1 MLMLSR
7 IPALV
12 ALGVGLALAGCGDD
26 NDDSGSAPPPPP
38 PPAQT
43 STAAA
48 SSGETQKL
56 ALSADAGG
64 ALKFDKKSL
73 SAKAGTVEIDMSN
86 PSQLPH
92 DIGVEGNG
100 VDEEGPIVEKG
111 GTSMV
116 TVDLKPGTYEFYC
129 SVGDHRQQGMKGT
142 LTVR

>member
-38 PPAQT
+38 PAQT

-56 ALSADAGG
+56 ALSADAAG